1 MEFVELTAENIENVR
16 MYIGRSVVFRND
28 NNNPQVETII
38 GYSITEKRISI
49 KITNTRYPASNRLD
63 ILKISKRTGTWKM
76 IRNVYVIIAK

>member
-1 MEFVELTAENIENVR
+1 MDFIELNSENINNIRLYV
-16 MYIGRSVVFRND
+16 GRFVVFRND

-49 KITNTRYPASNRLD
+49 KITNTRYPASTRLD
-63 ILKISKRTGTWKM
+63 ILKISKRTGAWKI